1 MSVKTVVLG
10 GSGAMTSACVYDLYQ
25 TSDFDEIVVA
35 DADEENANKLIELI
49 DDDRVSFESVDA
61 TDADDIARV
70 LDGADYVVNGLPY
83 PFEENVLDAIV
94 EVGDLV
100 GVDLNA
106 FDFDE
111 VLGRSEEFS
120 EANCSLWFA
129 NGGLVSTIA
138 LGMVG
143 CEEFDDVADVNFY
156 WGMWRLLTQTTV
168 GLTDT
173 VTYEHDPNVDERAR
187 WEDGEVINDLPP
199 FSQRRTFEFPDPIG
213 EQETYVISHPEPITF
228 PKAPVAEEKNVDRI
242 ITRGVWYEEWAEYE
256 RTLHA
261 MDAFDAELLDIDGAE
276 VDPVEVAQEQVKR
289 AGREREAEWLPPEE
303 LSTETD
309 WTPQTILASEVTGSN
324 DSEDG
329 TAIYH
334 FKQPYPFFDGN
345 DITTMREYG
354 CYVGVPLSV
363 TLQMM
368 ADGEVDE
375 DGIFVTETSGLD
387 AERYFERMESRGF
400 ELVEEQTP
408 TQSTSTVAQE

>member
-1 MSVKTVVLG
+1 MSGKTVVLG
-10 GSGAMTSACVYDLYQ
+10 GSGAMTSACVYDLYK

-35 DADEENANKLIELI
+35 DADEENSKRLVELI
-49 DDDRVSFESVDA
+49 DDDRVTFEPVDA
-61 TDADDIARV
+61 TSTEDIVRV
-70 LDGADYVVNGLPY
+70 LDGAEYVVNGLPY
-83 PFEENVLDAIV
+83 QFEENVLDAIV
-94 EVGDLV
+94 EVGDLL

-111 VLGRSEEFS
+111 VLGRSDEF
-120 EANCSLWFA
+120 EAAGCSLWFA

-143 CEEFDDVADVNFY
+143 CDEFDDVEDVNFY
-156 WGMWRLLTQTTV
+156 WGMWRLLTQTTP

-199 FSQRRTFEFPDPIG
+199 FSQKRTFEFPEPIG

-228 PKAPVAEEKNVDRI
+228 PKAPIAQEKNVDRI
-242 ITRGVWYEEWAEYE
+242 ITRGIWHEEWTEYE

-261 MDAFDAELLDIDGAE
+261 MDAFDADPIEVEGGE
-276 VDPVEVAQEQVKR
+276 VDPLEVAQSQVKR
-289 AGREREAEWLPPEE
+289 AGQKRDAEWLPPEE
-303 LSTETD
+303 LSTETE
-309 WTPQTILASEVTGSN
+309 WTPQTILSSEVTGTN
-324 DSEDG
+324 AGEDG

-334 FKQPYPFFDGN
+334 FAQPFPFFDGN
-345 DITTMREYG
+345 DISMMREYG

-363 TLQMM
+363 TLQLM
-368 ADGEVDE
+368 ADGAVEK

-387 AERYFERMESRGF
+387 ADQYFEEMESRGF
-400 ELVEEQTP
+400 ELTQEQAP
-408 TQSTSTVAQE
+408 TRLTSTTT

>member
-1 MSVKTVVLG
+1 MSGYTVVLG
-10 GSGAMTSACVYDLYQ
+10 GSGAMTSACVYDLYR
-25 TSDFDEIVVA
+25 TSDFDQIVVA
-35 DADEENANKLIELI
+35 DADEENARNLVELI
-49 DDDRVSFESVDA
+49 DDDRVTFEPVDA
-61 TDADDIARV
+61 TDTDDITRV

-83 PFEENVLDAIV
+83 QFEENVLDAIV
-94 EVGDLV
+94 DVGDLV

-111 VLGRSEEFS
+111 VLDRSKEF
-120 EANCSLWFA
+120 ADAGCSLWFA

-143 CEEFDDVADVNFY
+143 CEEFDDVEDVNFY

-187 WEDGEVINDLPP
+187 WKDGEVINDLPP
-199 FSQRRTFEFPDPIG
+199 FSQKRTFEFPEPIG

-228 PKAPVAEEKNVDRI
+228 PSAPIAEETGVERI
-242 ITRGVWYEEWAEYE
+242 ITRGVWHEEWGEYE

-261 MDAFDAELLDIDGAE
+261 MDAFDSDPIEVEGGE
-276 VDPVEVAQEQVKR
+276 VDPLEVAQEQVKR
-289 AGREREAEWLPPEE
+289 AGREREAEWKPPED

-309 WTPQTILASEVTGSN
+309 WTPQTVLSSEVTGSN
-324 DSEDG
+324 GGEDG
-329 TAIYH
+329 TAIH
-334 FKQPYPFFDGN
+334 QFKQPYPFFDGN

-363 TLQMM
+363 TLQLM
-368 ADGEVDE
+368 AEGAVNE

-387 AERYFERMESRGF
+387 IERYFEAMETRGF
-400 ELVEEQTP
+400 ELIEQK
-408 TQSTSTVAQE
+408 A